1 MSRNILITLS
11 AYCLIC
17 ALVLPGMLSA
27 LPLDESNSNKDGLDG
42 LLNSKKNEM
51 NTNDQAAAVLMNVD
65 PDDLDDASA
74 AAVAADIDEQ
84 RTLASYYL
92 ALYLQELARENG
104 QEMVDESNDDRYMS
118 AIASSGSKLEKR
130 ASPRSTLIKKESPF
144 EQQRNKE
151 MRRQQAARWDIGFG
165 KRAAYKP
172 KAFMDALYGKRS
184 NLFYKQTSP
193 KLAYGRKQ
201 QWDIQYGRR

>member
-1 MSRNILITLS
+1 MSLLSRNILVTLS

-17 ALVLPGMLSA
+17 ALVLPLSG
-27 LPLDESNSNKDGLDG
+27 LPLLDQESSSSNSNKDSGLDG
-42 LLNSKKNEM
+42 LLKQNE
-51 NTNDQAAAVLMNVD
+51 NTNDQIVADELMD
-65 PDDLDDASA
+65 EASA
-74 AAVAADIDEQ
+74 ADNDEQ

-92 ALYLQELARENG
+92 ALYLQELLNNG
-104 QEMVDESNDDRYMS
+104 GAPVLGDEQSSSNDDRYIS
-118 AIASSGSKLEKR
+118 ASGSNKLMEKR
-130 ASPRSTLIKKESPF
+130 ASVRSTLIKKESPF

-151 MRRQQAARWDIGFG
+151 MRRQQTARWDIGFG
-165 KRAAYKP
+165 KRAYKP

>member
-1 MSRNILITLS
+1 MSLLSRNILITLS

-17 ALVLPGMLSA
+17 AFVSA
-27 LPLDESNSNKDGLDG
+27 LPLDESTSNKDLAG
-42 LLNSKKNEM
+42 LLRSELASKQQSDG
-51 NTNDQAAAVLMNVD
+51 NTNAQADGALAAVND
-65 PDDLDDASA
+65 ADDLDLEASA
-74 AAVAADIDEQ
+74 AADTDEQ

-92 ALYLQELARENG
+92 ALYLQELLSNG
-104 QEMVDESNDDRYMS
+104 QLEESSSDDESRYRV
-118 AIASSGSKLEKR
+118 SSGGKLEKR
-130 ASPRSTLIKKESPF
+130 ASPRATLIKKESPF

-165 KRAAYKP
+165 KRAYKP